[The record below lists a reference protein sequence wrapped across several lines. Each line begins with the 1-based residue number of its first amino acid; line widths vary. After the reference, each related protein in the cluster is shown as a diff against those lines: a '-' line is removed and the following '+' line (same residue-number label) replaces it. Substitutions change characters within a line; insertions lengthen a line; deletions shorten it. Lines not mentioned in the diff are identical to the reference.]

1 MNKRKIVAMIVMLLP
16 MMALWAQ
23 NEISNP
29 KGRITEVKQAETEF
43 IYADQTCPTVD
54 QALKHA
60 NDLLMKEL
68 QDYFQV
74 MGIDFDA
81 SKDKIVDNM
90 VTITMQRG
98 DQFRAFVYI
107 EKSLFDENKAKP
119 QPEALS
125 LMATMTSRLQ
135 VYDYVNQ
142 LQAEGMPITFVNQP
156 KAEEMD
162 GMYLV
167 LYRRGGAIEAIL
179 TPVDAEGIRF
189 NLASGEKDSLE
200 NHPNTSVNGIKIEQ

>member
-1 MNKRKIVAMIVMLLP
+1 MNMKKIAALIVMMLP
-16 MMALWAQ
+16 VMALWAQ
-23 NEISNP
+23 NEVSNQ
-29 KGRITEVKQAETEF
+29 KGRIIEVKQSEAEF
-43 IYADQTCPTVD
+43 IYADQTCTTVD

-74 MGIDFDA
+74 MGIDFEA

-107 EKSLFDENKAKP
+107 EKSLFDEKKAEP
-119 QPEALS
+119 QPDALS
-125 LMATMTSRLQ
+125 QMATMNSRLQ

-142 LQAEGMPITFVNQP
+142 LQAEGMSISFVNQL
-156 KAEEMD
+156 KTEEMD
-162 GMYLV
+162 KMYLV
-167 LYRRGGAIEAIL
+167 LYRRGGIVDAIL
-179 TPVDAEGIRF
+179 TPVDANGLRH
-189 NLASGEKDSLE
+189 NLATGEPDDVTK
-200 NHPNTSVNGIKIEQ
+200 HPNTSINGIMLEQ